1 VHTTIITVGSTVL
14 QCTQDSNGAW
24 IVPDVSTTRTASIG
38 GSAVEIDGMTLTAGV
53 NGLVNVIAQNT
64 VLKIGNKVIMATQD
78 AQGAWIIRESSTTH
92 TASMGGSAVNI
103 DGTTL
108 TAGASGLIN
117 VNAQHTALTIGN
129 KAITASQDANGA
141 WIIPDS
147 STTHTI
153 SQGGSAVEVDG
164 VMFTAASQGLVKAH
178 PSGTGES
185 SDASAKSG
193 TGTQRS
199 GASHSSGARLTGAT
213 GSNGAAA
220 SSTSATDGESSAA
233 GALRW
238 SPAVFAWALLSLF
251 VCAL

>member
-1 VHTTIITVGSTVL
+1 L
-14 QCTQDSNGAW
+14 NGAW

-38 GSAVEIDGMTLTAGV
+38 GSAVEIDGTTFTAGP
-53 NGLVNVIAQNT
+53 NGLVNVNAQNT
-64 VLKIGNKVIMATQD
+64 VLTIGNKVIMATQD
-78 AQGAWIIRESSTTH
+78 AQGAWIIRDSSTTH

-103 DGTTL
+103 DGTTV
-108 TAGASGLIN
+108 TAVAGGLVN
-117 VNAQHTALTIGN
+117 VNAQNTALTIGN

-164 VMFTAASQGLVKAH
+164 VMFTAASQGLVKAR

-185 SDASAKSG
+185 SDASVESG

-199 GASHSSGARLTGAT
+199 GASQSSGARLTGAI

-238 SPAVFAWALLSLF
+238 SPAAFAWALLSMF

>member
-1 VHTTIITVGSTVL
+1 LTAGTNGLVNVNAQNTVITIGNKAIMA
-14 QCTQDSNGAW
+14 TQDANGAW
-24 IVPDVSTTRTASIG
+24 IVPD
-38 GSAVEIDGMTLTAGV
+38 
-53 NGLVNVIAQNT
+53 
-64 VLKIGNKVIMATQD
+64 
-78 AQGAWIIRESSTTH
+78 SSTTH

-108 TAGASGLIN
+108 TAGAGGLIN
-117 VNAQHTALTIGN
+117 VNAHNTALTIGN
-129 KAITASQDANGA
+129 KAITASQDAKGA

-164 VMFTAASQGLVKAH
+164 MMFTAASRGLVKAH
-178 PSGTGES
+178 STGTGET
-185 SDASAKSG
+185 SDASAELSG

-199 GASHSSGARLTGAT
+199 GASSSSGARLTGAT
-213 GSNGAAA
+213 GSNGAEA

-233 GALRW
+233 GVLRW
-238 SPAVFAWALLSLF
+238 TPALFAWALLSMF